1 MPKEDRQILYIEV
14 PQLCHDSQYPTIS
27 SIKRHLQVKMYIVL
41 TENRIC
47 TFSHFWEYHK
57 FKNYILYITLTNP
70 VSLKKYLLR
79 KFPNK

>member
-41 TENRIC
+41 TENHIC
-47 TFSHFWEYHK
+47 TFSHFREYHK

>member
-1 MPKEDRQILYIEV
+1 MPKEDGQILHIEV
-14 PQLCHDSQYPTIS
+14 PQLCHDSQCPTIS
-27 SIKRHLQVKMYIVL
+27 YIKRHLQVKMYTVL

-47 TFSHFWEYHK
+47 TFFHFREYHK

>member
-14 PQLCHDSQYPTIS
+14 SQLCHDSQYPTIS

-47 TFSHFWEYHK
+47 TFSHFGNIISS
-57 FKNYILYITLTNP
+57 KNYILYITLTNP

>member
-47 TFSHFWEYHK
+47 TFSHFREYHK
-57 FKNYILYITLTNP
+57 FPKLYTLYYTYKSSFSKK
-70 VSLKKYLLR
+70 VSLEKI
-79 KFPNK
+79 P